1 MKFKL
6 LDTYEHDQ
14 IHNVLSFTLNSF
26 GIRHTDYQLKESI
39 QLHLDTPSFAT
50 IKDILLTYGIQ
61 STVLRKGNH
70 AYEDFQTPFIC
81 LIKKN
86 NWSENNFSIV
96 TKVEDGMVEFLDPHE
111 NKIVALK
118 LVEFEQIDEKF
129 ILLMDD
135 EEKKN
140 EHEYELNKKK
150 EFQNRLAILFPFV
163 ITLAII
169 LYNLAFRSNYAEE
182 NVLQKTLYLF
192 TFYFGLLVAAL
203 LIGQEVDSHNPF
215 FKKLCGG
222 EGETTTSCDVV
233 LSSSGAKFLGLSW
246 SIWGFSYFFTLFIA
260 HLLLFNQLSTMLC
273 AVSSLAVVPY
283 IFYSIYYQ
291 FKVVKKW
298 CRLCLIT
305 QLILGTNFLL
315 GLLLS
320 YHFVNTLDWEVVG
333 TVVLLGTFIV
343 FLSNYMVINLKRAK
357 KGSLAEKK
365 WRKLRYN
372 ELVFKTLLQQQP
384 SLVANDLGILV
395 GNADADTEIIKVC
408 NLYCGPCALAHKEL
422 TKIMETG
429 NRIKLRIIFNP
440 NGQHND
446 RNTFLTIYFLGIEE
460 KYGTAVFHEALEEWF
475 GSTTKDYKELSLKY
489 PLTEDPAKYLP
500 KAKKMNEWC
509 HQMNINRTPTFFVNG
524 YPLPEEYSFA
534 DFKYL
539 F

>member
-6 LDTYEHDQ
+6 LDTYEHDK

-26 GIRHTDYQLKESI
+26 GLQYTDYQLKESI
-39 QLHLDTPSFAT
+39 QSHLDTPSFAT
-50 IKDILLTYGIQ
+50 IKDILFTYGIQ
-61 STVLRKGNH
+61 STVMRKGNH

-96 TKVEDGMVEFLDPHE
+96 TKVENDIVEFLEPYE
-111 NKIVALK
+111 NRIVALK
-118 LVEFEQIDEKF
+118 LAEFEKIDEKF

-135 EEKKN
+135 EEKKD
-140 EHEYELNKKK
+140 EQEYKLNKKK
-150 EFQNRLAILFPFV
+150 EIQNRLTILSPFI

-169 LYNLAFRSNYAEE
+169 IYNLVFRNDYAEE
-182 NVLQKTLYLF
+182 NVIQKTIYLF

-222 EGETTTSCDVV
+222 ESEKTTDCDAV
-233 LSSSGAKFLGLSW
+233 LSSNGAKFIGVSW
-246 SIWGFSYFFTLFIA
+246 SIWGFSYFFTLFVA

-273 AVSSLAVVPY
+273 AVASLAVFPY

-291 FKVVKKW
+291 LKVVKKW
-298 CRLCLIT
+298 CRLCLVT
-305 QLILGTNFLL
+305 QFTLATNFLL

-320 YHFVNTLDWEVVG
+320 YNFANTLDWEVVG
-333 TVVLLGTFIV
+333 TIVLLGTLIV
-343 FLSNYMVINLKRAK
+343 FLSSYMVSNLKKAK

-365 WRKLRYN
+365 WKKLRYD

-384 SLVANDLGILV
+384 RLAVNNLGILV
-395 GNADADTEIIKVC
+395 GNPDADIEIIKVC
-408 NLYCGPCALAHKEL
+408 NLYCGPCALAHQEL
-422 TKIMETG
+422 TKLMDTE

-440 NGQHND
+440 NGQPND
-446 RNTFLTIYFLGIEE
+446 RNTHLVFYFLGIEE
-460 KYGTAVFHEALEEWF
+460 QYGTKVFHEALEEWF
-475 GSTTKDYKELSLKY
+475 GSATKDYKELTLKY
-489 PLTEDPAKYLP
+489 PLVRELTNYLP
-500 KAKKMNEWC
+500 KARMMGEWC
-509 HQMNINRTPTFFVNG
+509 NQMNINRTPTFFVNG
-524 YPLPEEYSFA
+524 YPLPEEYSFT